1 MPFQKHGIDV
11 HTHFR
16 LQVPNKCNLADTV
29 RRDWRLLDAPVAEGG
44 ANWSIGQRQLVCL
57 ARVLLKKRKVL
68 VLDEAMASVDTATDN
83 AIGQAIKEETRD
95 CTVLTVAHRI
105 PTVIDNDLVLVLD
118 QGKWWSMSRQRH
130 YSRIRGHHSRLW
142 CENSGFGHPG
152 MTNQRRMLIF
162 RADRKRNIEPR
173 EYNKR
178 FPCSIALPL
187 Y

>member
-118 QGKWWSMSRQRH
+118 QVV
-130 YSRIRGHHSRLW
+130 
-142 CENSGFGHPG
+142 
-152 MTNQRRMLIF
+152 
-162 RADRKRNIEPR
+162 
-173 EYNKR
+173 EYESPKALLKNKR
-178 FPCSIALPL
+178 SSFSALVREFRL
-187 Y
+187 RSSWND